1 MKMAWL
7 AGFGTVALL
16 AAHGAA
22 TLPHCPGDFNGDGEV
37 AVNELVRAVNYA
49 LDGCPVR
56 FVDNGNGT
64 VTDNWT
70 GLMWEK
76 KSDDDGIHDQDN
88 VYTWSSETDAE
99 GIEPT
104 GTAFT
109 EFLATLNS
117 EPFAGHADWRMPTRP
132 ELETILD
139 LERSAPTTD
148 AAFDVDCL
156 PGCAVTTCSCS
167 YFLDPVWSFT
177 TYYDTPVCAWIVSFD
192 DGAVDPDYKNTP
204 YPVRAVRA
212 AR

>member
-7 AGFGTVALL
+7 AGLGAVALL
-16 AAHGAA
+16 TAHGAA
-22 TLPHCPGDFNGDGEV
+22 ILPHCPGDFNGDGEV
-37 AVNELVRAVNYA
+37 TVNELVRAVNYA

-64 VTDNWT
+64 VTDHWA

-76 KSDDDGIHDQDN
+76 KSDDGSIHDQDN

-117 EPFAGHADWRMPTRP
+117 EQFAGHADWRMPTRA

-139 LERSAPTTD
+139 LDRPAPATD
-148 AAFDVDCL
+148 AAFDVDCVA
-156 PGCAVTTCSCS
+156 GCSVTTCSCS
-167 YFLDPVWSFT
+167 FFLDPVWSST
-177 TYYDTPVCAWIVSFD
+177 TYFDTPVCAWLVSFE
-192 DGAVDPDYKNTP
+192 DGSVDPDYKNTP
-204 YPVRAVRA
+204 YPVRAVRPA
-212 AR
+212 S

>member
-7 AGFGTVALL
+7 AGLGSVALL

-22 TLPHCPGDFNGDGEV
+22 LLPHCPGDFNGDGEV
-37 AVNELVRAVNYA
+37 TVNELVRAVNYA

-56 FVDNGNGT
+56 FVDNGDGT

-70 GLMWEK
+70 NLMWEK
-76 KSDDDGIHDQDN
+76 KSDDDSIHDQDN
-88 VYTWSSETDAE
+88 GYTWSSEADAE
-99 GIEPT
+99 GMNPT

-109 EFLATLNS
+109 EFLAALNTAQ
-117 EPFAGHADWRMPTRP
+117 FAGHADWRMPTRP

-148 AAFDVDCL
+148 AAFDVDCTA
-156 PGCAVTTCSCS
+156 GCSVTTCSCS

-177 TYYDTPVCAWIVSFD
+177 TYYDTPVCAWTVSFD
-192 DGAVDPDYKNTP
+192 DGTVDPDYKDTP

>member
-7 AGFGTVALL
+7 AGLGTVAVLTT
-16 AAHGAA
+16 HGAA
-22 TLPHCPGDFNGDGEV
+22 LLPHCPGDFNGDGEV
-37 AVNELVRAVNYA
+37 TVNELVRAVTYA

-56 FVDNGNGT
+56 FVDNGDGT

-76 KSDDDGIHDQDN
+76 KSDDNSIHDQDN
-88 VYTWSSETDAE
+88 VYTWTDDAD
-99 GIEPT
+99 GDDMNPD

-109 EFLATLNS
+109 EFLATLNT
-117 EPFAGHADWRMPTRP
+117 EQFAGHADWRMPSRP
-132 ELETILD
+132 ELESILD

-148 AAFDVDCL
+148 TAFDLDCL
-156 PGCAVTTCSCS
+156 PGCSVTTCSCS
-167 YFLDPVWSFT
+167 YFLDLVWSFT
-177 TYYDTPVCAWIVSFD
+177 TYYDTPVCAWTVSFD

-204 YPVRAVRA
+204 YPVRAVRT